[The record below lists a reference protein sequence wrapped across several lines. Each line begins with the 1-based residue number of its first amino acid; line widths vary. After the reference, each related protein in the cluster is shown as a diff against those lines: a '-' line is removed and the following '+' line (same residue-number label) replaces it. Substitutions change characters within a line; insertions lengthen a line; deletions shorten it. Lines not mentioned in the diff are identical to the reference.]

1 MNRPFGAVDVA
12 ANMKGAVPKAA
23 TQKIL
28 VALAEKGE
36 LTQKLYGMPDAMAFR
51 AIYPIQ
57 KLISDNSQAR
67 QLSLLQ
73 ANRRWRPSPPKNWP
87 NLKVNIRLSMTLT
100 SSALT
105 MLKLLPLVRIPYT
118 LPSAENN
125 LNLELAKLKSTPTD
139 NEVTVQLN
147 EIAESVGTLT
157 PSHNA
162 SLFACFP
169 SMTLLSCRL
178 KKQTFA

>member
-1 MNRPFGAVDVA
+1 METLSPE
-12 ANMKGAVPKAA
+12 K
-23 TQKIL
+23 
-28 VALAEKGE
+28 LAELE
-36 LTQKLYGMPDAMAFR
+36 SEYQIIHDAHKLRLNDV
-51 AIYPIQ
+51 
-57 KLISDNSQAR
+57 
-67 QLSLLQ
+67 
-73 ANRRWRPSPPKNWP
+73 
-87 NLKVNIRLSMTLT
+87 KVASAGAHTLY
-100 SSALT
+100 
-105 MLKLLPLVRIPYT
+105 I